1 MPSAIASPTLFR
13 NITSSGMPIC
23 HWYCFCYF
31 HVFFHVNLLLFC
43 FESVIVIV
51 LRFKSSTDQSINN
64 GEPLS
69 ICYQYSF
76 CYFCVFLLGS
86 FIQQSYCQCY
96 PSLCLCP
103 DQCISNGEHLTICWC
118 YYHSYCYCYCFTDQC
133 INDGEHLSVRS
144 LRSDVSVANSRDDR
158 DCEQQG
164 IWKIP
169 GNYMII
175 LLHYCII
182 YILLYNMI
190 IVNKF

>member
-23 HWYCFCYF
+23 YWYCFSYS

-43 FESVIVIV
+43 F
-51 LRFKSSTDQSINN
+51 L
-64 GEPLS
+64 
-69 ICYQYSF
+69 ICY
-76 CYFCVFLLGS
+76 CY
-86 FIQQSYCQCY
+86 
-96 PSLCLCP
+96 SLCLCT
-103 DQCISNGEHLTICWC
+103 DQFINDGEHLTICWC

-169 GNYMII
+169 LYLI
-175 LLHYCII
+175 HDYCQQ
-182 YILLYNMI
+182 YFNA
-190 IVNKF
+190 V